1 MSDEQVV
8 LEEGCLSLPEQFAEV
23 KRPSAI
29 RLRYLDQDGEP
40 QELAA
45 DGMLA
50 RCLLHEIDHLD
61 GTLFIDRLSRL
72 KREMYAKRVKKALR
86 EGRPIGAARSA
97 SGES

>member
-50 RCLLHEIDHLD
+50 RCLLHEIDHLY
-61 GTLFIDRLSRL
+61 GILFVDRIS
-72 KREMYAKRVKKALR
+72 ALR
-86 EGRPIGAARSA
+86 RNMIMRRLEKARRA
-97 SGES
+97 RD